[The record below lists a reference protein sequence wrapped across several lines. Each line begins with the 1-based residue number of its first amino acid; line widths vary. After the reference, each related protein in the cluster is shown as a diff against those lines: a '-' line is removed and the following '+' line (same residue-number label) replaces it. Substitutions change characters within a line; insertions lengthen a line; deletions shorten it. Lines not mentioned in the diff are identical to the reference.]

1 MDAMKPQQKHG
12 GGARYTAAASPKR
25 LHKAKPPTNP
35 AAIPA
40 ELRALRR
47 WVVWDYIDY
56 GDGKKPRKVPVAPG
70 KNHGLSWNVSTAWR
84 SFDEVMRE
92 ANERGGLGVGFVFD
106 EGDRLNAVDLDDAF
120 TDGGELKPWAQEI
133 VNRYSHTYGERTPSG
148 GGLHFIGEGERVQGN
163 KQYAIVPDADAI
175 ERYSQDRW
183 FTFTGDV
190 IQAKPVSNVREAM
203 AWLADTYFGGEAA
216 AANTPATAA
225 PSDDPEFDSELARVC
240 VEHLSANRAC
250 DAEDWRRVGYSLKA
264 TSESLLPVWLEFSR
278 RWPDCSDEECKDR
291 WNRFRPNSTVGT
303 LVQMATEDCGRSA
316 IQLRD
321 LARERL
327 GREPWKPQKQTRHRL
342 GIAPADAAGGEAA
355 TAATLASPTVAGD
368 CGCTDLSR
376 PQTWEEVHL
385 ARRLAKQ
392 IRGRLVYVRER
403 AMWVAFDGKR
413 WAERA
418 DHIAV
423 QECKRLHDE
432 LWRELGELP
441 AEERTAA
448 AVRFVQSTGT
458 KKRIDAIIGLARSEP
473 GINVSQTDF
482 DTHPWLLN
490 VENGVLDLRSGE
502 LRPHDPALRLTQ
514 LAHVTYDPDAKS
526 ELWERFI
533 RDVTC
538 GDGEIA
544 NFLQQSFGLA
554 LTGDVSDEVLIC
566 HNGGGCNGKSTAL
579 EAIGKMLGDYA
590 AVAPPGLFMA
600 RSFDSHPTEIAA
612 LHGKRFVTAIE
623 QEANRALRESLV
635 KSLTGG
641 DTIRTRR
648 MREDFWEMTPTWHI
662 HVAYNRAPRL
672 TGTDDGIRRRLRV
685 VPWAAS
691 FKDRPDLTIKE
702 RLLGEAERSGILAW
716 CLEGLRRRLA
726 VGRLESPAAVM
737 IATDEYLDDEDLVGR
752 FIADRCIE
760 GAKQEAEIRSTLAAF
775 RSWLVED
782 GAPRH
787 VIDGYTANV
796 LGRELARRGFPK
808 RRPDS
813 GPHRKRTVYMGLS
826 VSAAF
831 EYAQPGED
839 WSSPFHD

>member
-1 MDAMKPQQKHG
+1 MTTPDRQQRIATALAFLRSIFAPDDWIEIRLLPLGDSRWFRHSDDGEAHRAMAWAAERN
-12 GGARYTAAASPKR
+12 AREHRPDNVYFGVHPRTA
-25 LHKAKPPTNP
+25 
-35 AAIPA
+35 
-40 ELRALRR
+40 
-47 WVVWDYIDY
+47 
-56 GDGKKPRKVPVAPG
+56 
-70 KNHGLSWNVSTAWR
+70 HGLKGDENVAQFSALIADWDDT
-84 SFDEVMRE
+84 SP
-92 ANERGGLGVGFVFD
+92 
-106 EGDRLNAVDLDDAF
+106 DDAIARCEQA
-120 TDGGELKPWAQEI
+120 GLPAL
-133 VNRYSHTYGERTPSG
+133 NRVVFSG
-148 GGLHFIGEGERVQGN
+148 GGTHGYWFLESPITDPESYRALIRGIAAAVGSDKCVHNPERLLRVPGFDNVKPDRPGRPLCKLVRQVDTIYTVDQFPAKAVRSVAKQSKSKPRRDRLGDESQRFIDTGHVEGERRPALFRIACDMKARGWTLAEAEA
-163 KQYAIVPDADAI
+163 AIMGRVHAI
-175 ERYSQDRW
+175 EPPFTDDQIAGLPRQIENAFKQDREPGYES
-183 FTFTGDV
+183 TPAQRATAAVLASALETGDV
-190 IQAKPVSNVREAM
+190 R
-203 AWLADTYFGGEAA
+203 
-216 AANTPATAA
+216 
-225 PSDDPEFDSELARVC
+225 
-240 VEHLSANRAC
+240 
-250 DAEDWRRVGYSLKA
+250 
-264 TSESLLPVWLEFSR
+264 
-278 RWPDCSDEECKDR
+278 
-291 WNRFRPNSTVGT
+291 
-303 LVQMATEDCGRSA
+303 
-316 IQLRD
+316 
-321 LARERL
+321 
-327 GREPWKPQKQTRHRL
+327 
-342 GIAPADAAGGEAA
+342 
-355 TAATLASPTVAGD
+355 
-368 CGCTDLSR
+368 CTDLSR

-392 IRGRLVYVRER
+392 IHGRLVYVRER

-413 WAERA
+413 WLERA

-423 QECKRLHDE
+423 QECKRMHDE
-432 LWRELGELP
+432 LWQELGELP
-441 AEERTAA
+441 AAERTAVV
-448 AVRFVQSTGT
+448 VRFVQSTGT
-458 KKRIDAIIGLARSEP
+458 KKRIDAIIGLAKSEP
-473 GINVSQTDF
+473 GINVSQADF

-514 LAHVTYDPDAKS
+514 LAAVTYDPDARS

-533 RDVTC
+533 HDVTC

-648 MREDFWEMTPTWHI
+648 MREDFWEMIPTWHI

-702 RLLGEAERSGILAW
+702 RLTGEAERSGILAW
-716 CLEGLRRRLA
+716 CLDGLRRRLA

-760 GAKQEAEIRSTLAAF
+760 GARQEAEIRSTLAAF
-775 RSWLVED
+775 RAWMVED

-813 GPHRKRTVYMGLS
+813 GPHRKRTVYIGLS

>member
-1 MDAMKPQQKHG
+1 MITLTNRAAMPCTAEGQIEQAMLFLSLVFDPQDWVEVRLLPAGHGRWFQLADPAASRDVLRWAAELNSRDHEPQNVYFGANPRCDTGRRKAADVPLARVLFVDFDGGTTADQALARIREAGLPEPTCIIASG
-12 GGARYTAAASPKR
+12 GGVHAYWLLVEPITDMAAWTATMKAIIKATGSDKSVHDAPRIMRLPGTANVKPERPGRPMCHIVSMNELRHPAGAFPVLPTSSKSITVAKQTHVSALGAPARRSDRLGDEAQRFIDTGTVEGERRPALFRIACDMKARGWAMAEAEDAILSRVHLIEPPFDDEQTDDLRRQIGNAFKQEREPGRESTPAQRATAAA
-25 LHKAKPPTNP
+25 
-35 AAIPA
+35 
-40 ELRALRR
+40 
-47 WVVWDYIDY
+47 
-56 GDGKKPRKVPVAPG
+56 
-70 KNHGLSWNVSTAWR
+70 
-84 SFDEVMRE
+84 
-92 ANERGGLGVGFVFD
+92 
-106 EGDRLNAVDLDDAF
+106 
-120 TDGGELKPWAQEI
+120 
-133 VNRYSHTYGERTPSG
+133 
-148 GGLHFIGEGERVQGN
+148 
-163 KQYAIVPDADAI
+163 
-175 ERYSQDRW
+175 
-183 FTFTGDV
+183 
-190 IQAKPVSNVREAM
+190 
-203 AWLADTYFGGEAA
+203 
-216 AANTPATAA
+216 
-225 PSDDPEFDSELARVC
+225 
-240 VEHLSANRAC
+240 
-250 DAEDWRRVGYSLKA
+250 
-264 TSESLLPVWLEFSR
+264 
-278 RWPDCSDEECKDR
+278 
-291 WNRFRPNSTVGT
+291 
-303 LVQMATEDCGRSA
+303 
-316 IQLRD
+316 
-321 LARERL
+321 
-327 GREPWKPQKQTRHRL
+327 
-342 GIAPADAAGGEAA
+342 
-355 TAATLASPTVAGD
+355 LASALETADG
-368 CGCTDLSR
+368 GCTDLAR

-403 AMWVAFDGKR
+403 SMWVAFDGRR
-413 WAERA
+413 WLERA

-441 AEERTAA
+441 AAERTTA

-458 KKRIDAIIGLARSEP
+458 KRRIDSTIGLARSEP

-502 LRPHDPALRLTQ
+502 LLPHDPELRLTQ
-514 LAHVTYDPDAKS
+514 LAAVTYDPDARS

-533 RDVTC
+533 QDVTC
-538 GDGEIA
+538 GDDQIA

-579 EAIGKMLGDYA
+579 EAVGKMLGDYA
-590 AVAPPGLFMA
+590 AVAPPGLFTA

-648 MREDFWEMTPTWHI
+648 MREDFWEMRPTWHI

-702 RLLGEAERSGILAW
+702 RLIGEAERPGILAW

-737 IATDEYLDDEDLVGR
+737 VATDEYLDDEDLVGR
-752 FIADRCIE
+752 FIADRCVE
-760 GAKQEAEIRSTLAAF
+760 GARYETEIRSALAAF
-775 RSWLVED
+775 RAWMLED
-782 GAPRH
+782 GTPRH
-787 VIDGYTANV
+787 VIDGYTVNV

-813 GPHRKRTVYMGLS
+813 GPHRKRTVYVGLS
-826 VSAAF
+826 VSSEC
-831 EYAQPGED
+831 EYAESGEE

>member
-1 MDAMKPQQKHG
+1 LRKS
-12 GGARYTAAASPKR
+12 TAALSRQSNR
-25 LHKAKPPTNP
+25 L
-35 AAIPA
+35 
-40 ELRALRR
+40 
-47 WVVWDYIDY
+47 
-56 GDGKKPRKVPVAPG
+56 G
-70 KNHGLSWNVSTAWR
+70 
-84 SFDEVMRE
+84 
-92 ANERGGLGVGFVFD
+92 D
-106 EGDRLNAVDLDDAF
+106 EGQR
-120 TDGGELKPWAQEI
+120 
-133 VNRYSHTYGERTPSG
+133 
-148 GGLHFIGEGERVQGN
+148 FIDTGKVEGERRPALFRIACDMNARGWTLAEAEGAIMGRVHEIAPPLNDEQTEDLRRQIGN
-163 KQYAIVPDADAI
+163 AFKQ
-175 ERYSQDRW
+175 Q
-183 FTFTGDV
+183 
-190 IQAKPVSNVREAM
+190 REPG
-203 AWLADTYFGGEAA
+203 YES
-216 AANTPATAA
+216 TPAQRATTAA
-225 PSDDPEFDSELARVC
+225 LA
-240 VEHLSANRAC
+240 S
-250 DAEDWRRVGYSLKA
+250 
-264 TSESLLPVWLEFSR
+264 LPV
-278 RWPDCSDEECKDR
+278 
-291 WNRFRPNSTVGT
+291 
-303 LVQMATEDCGRSA
+303 
-316 IQLRD
+316 
-321 LARERL
+321 
-327 GREPWKPQKQTRHRL
+327 
-342 GIAPADAAGGEAA
+342 AGNG
-355 TAATLASPTVAGD
+355 
-368 CGCTDLSR
+368 GCTDLSR

-403 AMWVAFDGKR
+403 NMWLAFNGKR
-413 WAERA
+413 WLERA
-418 DHIAV
+418 DHITV

-458 KKRIDAIIGLARSEP
+458 KRRIDAIIGLARSEP
-473 GINVSQTDF
+473 GINVSQADF

-502 LRPHDPALRLTQ
+502 LLLHDPALRLTQ
-514 LAHVTYDPDAKS
+514 LAAVTYDPEARS
-526 ELWERFI
+526 ELWERFM
-533 RDVTC
+533 REVTS
-538 GDGEIA
+538 GDEQIE

-579 EAIGKMLGDYA
+579 EAVGKMLGDYA

-648 MREDFWEMTPTWHI
+648 MREDFWEMRPTWHI

-702 RLLGEAERSGILAW
+702 RLTGESERSGILTW

-752 FIADRCIE
+752 FIADRCVE
-760 GAKQEAEIRSTLAAF
+760 GARVETEIRSALAAF
-775 RSWLVED
+775 RAWMIED
-782 GAPRH
+782 GTPRH
-787 VIDGYTANV
+787 VIDGYTVNV

-813 GPHRKRTVYMGLS
+813 GPHRKRTVYVGLS
-826 VSAAF
+826 VSSEC
-831 EYAQPGED
+831 EYAQPGEE
-839 WSSPFHD
+839 WSSPFPD